1 MRFTVHDS
9 PDYYQLKVSVFNDDK
24 KTELIGETW
33 VSLEQIVV
41 PGGGQNDLWHHLNCK
56 GRFAGEIRIEITYY
70 DTRPKE
76 EISEGKHQE
85 TPAQNPH
92 EQAKEGISGPRQPKP
107 FKRRPLPADP
117 TQPVTP
123 QSSIPEPSQPSPM
136 TYISP
141 PSNHRTPNPQALQP
155 SQSTEHRVDPSP
167 LSKPGYQHLD
177 AGEIV
182 SPVVYNKYGQEI
194 YQESLG
200 SELSHPYN
208 GNNSTTGMDA
218 TNLNYTPTN
227 AMSWHH
233 EPSRGQAHDQ
243 RLSLEEES
251 YRADESPTHTPYLQ
265 KYNSNVNQRIGYSQ
279 SHHDAYSMETTRA
292 PPSMLQQR
300 SMPEAY
306 PPNQSI
312 QMISQQNHGHS
323 SSTTQP
329 YETPTR
335 NHSFSANGDRW
346 SSPAPDE
353 DGPPPPP
360 PIHRVSGN
368 ISSQR
373 PERDRAESYAPIVA
387 PAPLNVR
394 NHRGSAS
401 GSPLAQYHNTPSY
414 DGYLPS
420 TSSPNPQPASH
431 SGASVS
437 SYPSNSQPSRKQ
449 SQLSL
454 APTPAPDFVHA
465 IPPSLVP
472 GYEPSVAEEVS
483 ERLLDER
490 RKTTRRSMTADS
502 CESHQPFPTQQLY
515 SEPLPQYQPLP
526 TRTTKPDS
534 HTNYHIYSQQQQ
546 AVPSRSSQS
555 QIYPSPRNDQN
566 KSVRL
571 QDMARE
577 RITHS
582 SSAPI
587 FESNAAKPDP
597 RTPMRK
603 SVSPAPERSPGERS
617 TSAVPF
623 SPDSYETF
631 NPSLSAASSIN
642 LSGPQYKT
650 PEQARDAFHERER
663 ETRLSEGPIID
674 SDGKVIDPSDH
685 LPTDTWAPEPEPKPS
700 RKGPEITL
708 RFRHTPQGAQ
718 PMPLSARRSPHD
730 RTTRPH
736 STSTPVYAHSPHSTS
751 PASFTSRAHIPNRV
765 QGSPLHPNSSPVVP
779 TLHTYVARS
788 AMPRAPASDHAL
800 PSLENDGYGHA
811 SPTYG
816 GGSPSHGTPPPV
828 PGKVPIA
835 PVGRDMGMSALSEEM
850 RRIDIGVG
858 GGQARSRRSRF
869 GA

>member
-41 PGGGQNDLWHHLNCK
+41 PGGGQNDIWHHLSCK
-56 GRFAGEIRIEITYY
+56 GRFAGEIRIELTYY

-76 EISEGKHQE
+76 EISEGKQQE
-85 TPAQNPH
+85 TPVQNSH
-92 EQAKEGISGPRQPKP
+92 EQAKEGINGPRQPKP

-117 TQPVTP
+117 TQPVP
-123 QSSIPEPSQPSPM
+123 SQSAIPESSQPSPI
-136 TYISP
+136 TYASP
-141 PSNHRTPNPQALQP
+141 PSNHHTPNPQALHP

-167 LSKPGYQHLD
+167 LSKPGYQHRD
-177 AGEIV
+177 AGEMV
-182 SPVVYNKYGQEI
+182 SPVVHNKYGQEI
-194 YQESLG
+194 YQESLSNISTGG
-200 SELSHPYN
+200 SELSYPYN
-208 GNNSTTGMDA
+208 GHNLTAGMDA
-218 TNLNYTPTN
+218 SNLNYTPSN

-233 EPSRGQAHDQ
+233 EPSRGRAHDQ
-243 RLSLEEES
+243 MLSLEDES
-251 YRADESPTHTPYLQ
+251 GQADESPTHTPYLQ
-265 KYNSNVNQRIGYSQ
+265 KHTSNVNQRVGYSQ
-279 SHHDAYSMETTRA
+279 SHHDAYSMEMTRA
-292 PPSMLQQR
+292 PPSMPQQR
-300 SMPEAY
+300 SMPEVY
-306 PPNQSI
+306 PHNPSV
-312 QMISQQNHGHS
+312 QMISQQNHRHS
-323 SSTTQP
+323 SSSPQH

-335 NHSFSANGDRW
+335 KHSFSANGDRW

-368 ISSQR
+368 SSSQQR
-373 PERDRAESYAPIVA
+373 PERDHAESYAPIVA

-394 NHRGSAS
+394 SHRGSAS
-401 GSPLAQYHNTPSY
+401 GSPLAQYHDTPSY

-420 TSSPNPQPASH
+420 PSSSNPQPASH
-431 SGASVS
+431 PGASVS

-472 GYEPSVAEEVS
+472 GYGSSVAEGGS

-490 RKTTRRSMTADS
+490 RRTTRRSMTADS
-502 CESHQPFPTQQLY
+502 FESHQPFATQQPY
-515 SEPLPQYQPLP
+515 SEPLPQYQSPSS
-526 TRTTKPDS
+526 RTNKLDS
-534 HTNYHIYSQQQQ
+534 HTSYPVYSQQQQ
-546 AVPSRSSQS
+546 AVLSRSFQP
-555 QIYPSPRNDQN
+555 QTHPSSRSDHN

-577 RITHS
+577 RISHS

-587 FESNAAKPDP
+587 FESSAAKPDP

-663 ETRLSEGPIID
+663 EARLSEGPIID

-730 RTTRPH
+730 RTVRPH
-736 STSTPVYAHSPHSTS
+736 SSSTPGYTCSPHSTS

-779 TLHTYVARS
+779 TVHTYVARS

-800 PSLENDGYGHA
+800 PSIETDAYGHA
-811 SPTYG
+811 SSAFG
-816 GGSPSHGTPPPV
+816 GGLQAMGVPHRCQEKFPSCRWGET
-828 PGKVPIA
+828 
-835 PVGRDMGMSALSEEM
+835 
-850 RRIDIGVG
+850 
-858 GGQARSRRSRF
+858 
-869 GA
+869 